1 MDYSLMISSV
11 IVFVENRLE
20 QRLDYREL
28 EAEIGFSAVHIRQ
41 VFARHTGMPLARYL
55 RCRQIAHAAFDLI
68 HTKEKALDIGAKYG
82 FPNPD
87 SFTRA
92 FRRVTGLAPQE
103 FRNRRCAVGRI
114 KLCAGVYGVGI
125 IEKRES
131 DMCESTANH

>member
-1 MDYSLMISSV
+1 MDYSLMIGSV
-11 IVFVENRLE
+11 IVFVENRLGE
-20 QRLDYREL
+20 RLDYREL

-41 VFARHTGMPLARYL
+41 VFARHTGMPLVRYV

-68 HTKEKALDIGAKYG
+68 HTKEKTLDIGAKYG

-92 FRRVTGLAPQE
+92 FRRVTGMTPQE
-103 FRNRRCAVGRI
+103 FRSRPCAVGRI

-125 IEKRES
+125 IEEQESGIREPA
-131 DMCESTANH
+131 ANC

>member
-20 QRLDYREL
+20 ERLDYREL

-41 VFARHTGMPLARYL
+41 VFARHTGMPLARYV

-68 HTKEKALDIGAKYG
+68 HTREKALDIGAKYG

-92 FRRVTGLAPQE
+92 FRRVTGMTPQE

-114 KLCAGVYGVGI
+114 KLCAGVYGIGI
-125 IEKRES
+125 IREQEC
-131 DMCESTANH
+131 DMHESRAGY